1 MVLFLPSAFGA
12 ELFGVALQSATLEQ
26 LRDAAKQSGAV
37 LIRKGDENEWF
48 DVYDSRDLLPGSSK
62 MYLGYVKESRQ
73 LAFVEYEFIGLQ
85 QPGMLRKLRLKY
97 GNGNTEKGE
106 FVSDV
111 GYRWQHE
118 GIEILLGADWQNYR
132 TRLSYINPRVLQ
144 DLNKERAQAMVAE
157 LATEQTRY

>member
-1 MVLFLPSAFGA
+1 MAIFLPSAFGA

-26 LRDAAKQSGAV
+26 LRDAAKQSGAI
-37 LIRKGDENEWF
+37 LIREGDENEWF

-62 MYLGYVKESRQ
+62 MYLGYVKESKQ

-85 QPGMLRKLRLKY
+85 QPRMLRKLLLKY

-111 GYRWQHE
+111 VYRWQHE
-118 GIEILLGADWQNYR
+118 GIEISLGTDWQNYR
-132 TRLSYINPRVLQ
+132 TRLSYINPQVLQ
-144 DLNKERAQAMVAE
+144 DLNKERAQAMVTE
-157 LATEQTRY
+157 LATEQSRY